1 MNAERN
7 MCEMRDRVR
16 RERAAQSAEKRVHM
30 PEMRTQNADKPGRI
44 AKIIAVL
51 LALVTINFSS
61 VIALLQLAYWE
72 RGYVAVGGEWLLI
85 ILIAVVSCR
94 WALKTMKNI

>member
-7 MCEMRDRVR
+7 MCDVQNRIRCE
-16 RERAAQSAEKRVHM
+16 REAESSKKRVHM
-30 PEMRTQNADKPGRI
+30 PEVRAQNADKPGRI

-51 LALVTINFSS
+51 LALITINFSS
-61 VIALLQLAYWE
+61 VIALMQLAYWE